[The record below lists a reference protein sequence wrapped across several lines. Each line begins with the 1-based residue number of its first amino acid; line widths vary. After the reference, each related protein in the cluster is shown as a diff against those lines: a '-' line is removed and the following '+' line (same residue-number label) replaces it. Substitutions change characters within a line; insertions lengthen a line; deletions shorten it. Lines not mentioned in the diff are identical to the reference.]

1 MHRALL
7 LKEHIDSFFDTF
19 DIPATLDKIEEDDWQ
34 LLLVRSCLSGVE
46 APFYVSNTSGL

>member
-19 DIPATLDKIEEDDWQ
+19 GIPDTLDKIEEDDWQ
-34 LLLVRSCLSGVE
+34 LLLVRSFSSGVE
-46 APFYVSNTSGL
+46 APFYLSTSGL